1 MEEVKKFS
9 EAIQPYWAVMEPVLV
24 VRTATDYDAAVARL
38 NQLLDEVGDDVRHP
52 LYGLL
57 DTLGTV
63 VRAYEEEHVTLP
75 APTGVETLLYLMAE
89 HGLTQSDLPEV
100 GSQGVVSEILRGK
113 RKLNVRQVQ
122 ALSARFSVSP
132 AVFI

>member
-1 MEEVKKFS
+1 MEKVKKFS

-63 VRAYEEEHVTLP
+63 VRAYEDEHVTLP
-75 APTGVETLLYLMAE
+75 TPTGLETFHYLMTE
-89 HGLTQSDLPEV
+89 HGLAQSDLPEV

-113 RKLNVRQVQ
+113 RKLNMRQVQ
-122 ALSARFSVSP
+122 ALAARFNVAP

>member
-75 APTGVETLLYLMAE
+75 TPTGVETLHYLMTE
-89 HGLTQSDLPEV
+89 HGLAQSDLPEV

-113 RKLNVRQVQ
+113 RKLNMRQVQ
-122 ALSARFSVSP
+122 ALAARFIVAP

>member
-1 MEEVKKFS
+1 MEEVKKFA
-9 EAIQPYWAVMEPVLV
+9 ETIQPYWAVMEPVLM

-38 NQLLDEVGDDVRHP
+38 NQLLDVVGDDATHP

-57 DTLGTV
+57 DTLGTI
-63 VRAYEEEHVTLP
+63 VRAYEEEHVVMP
-75 APTGVETLLYLMAE
+75 AVSGVDALRYLMEE
-89 HGLTQSDLPEV
+89 HELTQADLPEV

-113 RKLNVRQVQ
+113 RKLNMRQVQ
-122 ALSARFSVSP
+122 ALAARFNVSP

>member
-1 MEEVKKFS
+1 MEEIKKFA
-9 EAIQPYWAVMEPVLV
+9 EAIQPYWTVMEPVLV
-24 VRTATDYDAAVARL
+24 VRTPTDYDAAVARL

-75 APTGVETLLYLMAE
+75 TPTGVETLHYLMAE
-89 HGLTQSDLPEV
+89 HGLAQSDLPEV

-122 ALSARFSVSP
+122 ALAARFNVSP